1 MTLPK
6 FKTKF
11 GICTNFWLE
20 KFKEN
25 GEVTFATGPF
35 HNKMLNHGLDTFP
48 WWQFDLDPA
57 DPGTVRYCGI
67 GTGTSEPAGSQT
79 GLDNEFAT
87 TKFNKSSAEINKHDD
102 PSRLEYK
109 AYYQFGIGTFD
120 GENITELGL
129 KSDLLDYEGYINRQ
143 LTRVTT
149 EVTDEQIGTGDGSAT
164 NFTGSLDND
173 TCDPETLVITTY
185 DTSDNLMTLE
195 DDGDGGF
202 TGDGSGTILYDTG
215 AFDVTFD
222 SAVKDGQ
229 SILADY
235 EWQEPTAI
243 TVASDEGLRVYVQ
256 ILIYTEAEIDEIVSK
271 GPFTF
276 EDLTE
281 ETSQDITY
289 DLVPK
294 LFEADFLEFV
304 YSFSGTYIAI
314 SAWTSEEPSNRANS
328 MSRSLTNTVDGGP
341 KYDCEATFDP
351 GNFTGDITKL
361 LIFYEG
367 PFDHPSGFGYEVTLD
382 TTITDIQDTEE
393 LKFTFT
399 FEWGEV

>member
-11 GICTNFWLE
+11 GIRTNFWIE

-25 GEVTFATGPF
+25 GEITFVTGPF
-35 HNKMLNHGLDTFP
+35 HNKMLNHGLDSFP
-48 WWQFDLDPA
+48 WWVFEYKNYYSS
-57 DPGTVRYCGI
+57 TNERCGI
-67 GTGTSEPAGSQT
+67 GTGTSEPAASQT
-79 GLDNEFAT
+79 GLDNEFT
-87 TKFNKSSAEINKHDD
+87 TARFTESSYEVNKHEN
-102 PSRLEYK
+102 PLRLEYK
-109 AYYQFGIGTFD
+109 AYYQFGVGTFD
-120 GENITELGL
+120 GENITELGI
-129 KSDLLDYEGYINRQ
+129 KSTKYDYTGYINRQ

-149 EVTDEQIGTGDGSAT
+149 EVTDEQIGTGDGSDT

-173 TCDPETLVITTY
+173 TCDPDTLVITTY
-185 DTSDNLMTLE
+185 DTDDNLMTLE

-202 TGDGSGTILYDTG
+202 TGDGSGTIIYDTG
-215 AFDVTFD
+215 AFDVTFNN
-222 SAVKDGQ
+222 AVKDEQ

-243 TVASDEGLRVYVQ
+243 TVASDEGMRVYVQ
-256 ILIYTEAEIDEIVSK
+256 LLIYAEAEIDEIVSK

-289 DLVPK
+289 DLVLK
-294 LFEADFLEFV
+294 LFNTDFLEEK
-304 YSFSGTYIAI
+304 YGLGGTKIAI
-314 SAWTSEEPSNRANS
+314 NSWTSGKPSNAANS
-328 MSRSLTNTVDGGP
+328 MSRNLTNAVDGGP
-341 KYDCEATFDP
+341 KLDCEATFDP
-351 GNFTGDITKL
+351 GYFTGDITNLMIYHK
-361 LIFYEG
+361 
-367 PFDHPSGFGYEVTLD
+367 DDDDKANGFGYEITLD
-382 TTITDIQDTEE
+382 TSIIDIKDTEE